1 MLKVLYAGSP
11 AASADCLKIL
21 LEQSAK
27 CSESNQYK
35 ITAVLTNPPSAKGR
49 HSDLIPTEVAQVAQA
64 WNESQGDDIKIF
76 TPEHLDTPL
85 REQLA
90 PFEFDIF
97 VCFAYGRIFGPKFIS
112 LFPMGGV
119 NLHPSLLPVYR
130 GCTPVNAAILNG
142 DSESG
147 FSIQKVALGM
157 DEGDLLVQKK
167 TDLTGTETAESLLNF
182 FAKEGADSLVE
193 LLKQT
198 AESHALPQAVPQ
210 SGEPSFCPLI
220 KKEDGKIDWNSS
232 SLKIDCQLRAYTP
245 WPGCFTSA
253 NGVQLKI
260 IQAFSAEKIMDP
272 QELLALQKDNEG
284 AKPGTVLSFSKKYGI
299 LIQCGTGIL
308 VAKELQWQAKKAM
321 DYKSFMNG
329 ARDFIGTVLE

>member
-21 LEQSAK
+21 LEESAK
-27 CSESNQYK
+27 CSAENQYK

-49 HSDLIPTEVAQVAQA
+49 HSDLIPTEVAQTAQA
-64 WNESQGDDIKIF
+64 WNTANNDSIQIF

-90 PFEFDIF
+90 PLQFDIF
-97 VCFAYGRIFGPKFIS
+97 VCFAYGHIFGPKFIS
-112 LFPMGGV
+112 LFPMGGI

-142 DSESG
+142 DTESG

-157 DEGDLLVQKK
+157 DEGDILVQKK
-167 TDLTGTETAESLLNF
+167 TTLTGTETADSLLNY
-182 FAKEGADSLVE
+182 FAKEGAYSLAE
-193 LLKQT
+193 LLKKT
-198 AESHALPQAVPQ
+198 ACQKSLPQAVPQ
-210 SGEPSFCPLI
+210 TGTPSFCPLI
-220 KKEDGKIDWNSS
+220 KKEDGKINWNESS
-232 SLKIDCQLRAYTP
+232 SKIDCQLRAYTP
-245 WPGCFTSA
+245 WPGCFTTA
-253 NGVQLKI
+253 NNMQLKI
-260 IQAFSAEKIMDP
+260 IQAVSAEKIMDS
-272 QELLALQKDNEG
+272 QEISDLQKNASE

-299 LIQCGTGIL
+299 LIKCGTGIL

-329 ARDFIGTVLE
+329 ARDFIGTVLL

>member
-21 LEQSAK
+21 LEESTK
-27 CSESNQYK
+27 CSSENQYK

-64 WNESQGDDIKIF
+64 WNSSQNDDIKIF
-76 TPEHLDTPL
+76 TPEHLDTAL
-85 REQLA
+85 REELT

-97 VCFAYGRIFGPKFIS
+97 VCFAYGHIFGPKFIA

-157 DEGDLLVQKK
+157 DEGDILVQKK
-167 TDLTGTETAESLLNF
+167 TTLTGTETAESLLNY
-182 FAKEGADSLVE
+182 FAKEGAFSLTE
-193 LLKQT
+193 LLRET
-198 AESHALPQAVPQ
+198 AKANALPQAVPQ
-210 SGEPSFCPLI
+210 NGTPSFCPLI
-220 KKEDGKIDWNSS
+220 KKEDGKINWSNSAFR
-232 SLKIDCQLRAYTP
+232 IDCQLRAYTP

-260 IQAFSAEKIMDP
+260 LQAASAEKIMDEEEIAAVKKESP
-272 QELLALQKDNEG
+272 D